1 AEQLGREERRLL
13 SAGAGAN
20 LEDGVARI
28 GLVLRQQQQL
38 DLVLERR
45 DALLQQLHLRL
56 GERAHIGLAV
66 ARKRIE
72 LRLLDPRL
80 RQRVD
85 RFGERR
91 QIAVFLGKLGEI
103 AAGARRIGESV
114 AQLGMAAHDFL
125 ELHIKRGGGTHAFL
139 SSSLPSRKRRRS
151 KRSLVVTS
159 ASSPASWR
167 STSDGSCR
175 SRLTRRRVTVSA
187 SPPSASASSRR
198 RSTRR
203 RSATTAGTA
212 RREAARAAKSVSSD
226 SRIAQAAADAAS
238 RSARPASAVRSR
250 SARS

>member
-1 AEQLGREERRLL
+1 
-13 SAGAGAN
+13 
-20 LEDGVARI
+20 
-28 GLVLRQQQQL
+28 
-38 DLVLERR
+38 
-45 DALLQQLHLRL
+45 
-56 GERAHIGLAV
+56 
-66 ARKRIE
+66 

-159 ASSPASWR
+159 ASYPA
-167 STSDGSCR
+167 
-175 SRLTRRRVTVSA
+175 RRRA
-187 SPPSASASSRR
+187 RRHPPAPIRGSPRPRPTPPRARRAPPAPCAPDRRDRKGKRR
-198 RSTRR
+198 RDR
-203 RSATTAGTA
+203 
-212 RREAARAAKSVSSD
+212 
-226 SRIAQAAADAAS
+226 
-238 RSARPASAVRSR
+238 
-250 SARS
+250 